1 MSGLGFILA
10 ASSAVF
16 NGSFAAFSKVCVIA
30 VCDTDKGNRF
40 GFKHF
45 RSFLSFLSF
54 LSFFFRCWTIP
65 SAKHILARYKL
76 QLYGLAFHEGFNPR
90 ITSSTCARWCIYTGL
105 RLSFQ
110 FADKKILLLF
120 FFGFLFIPFPF
131 IFPTSTQ
138 QLPSVQ
144 RAGTEPVIF
153 NLYVCLGVFVSG
165 FFAIPFYSLSK
176 NEVGITGVSV
186 FGERLASS
194 LRHRTHLDVQY
205 TCRF

>member
-1 MSGLGFILA
+1 MWSTDSGGIVGSVQRFVCCFLQGMCHSGMRYRQGKPFWFQTLQILLILLILPLPSFSYVEPFQVPSIYWHDTNSNFMAWLFTKASIRVLRA
-10 ASSAVF
+10 AHALVGASIR
-16 NGSFAAFSKVCVIA
+16 VCVSLSNLL
-30 VCDTDKGNRF
+30 TKRF
-40 GFKHF
+40 YCF
-45 RSFLSFLSF
+45 
-54 LSFFFRCWTIP
+54 
-65 SAKHILARYKL
+65 
-76 QLYGLAFHEGFNPR
+76 
-90 ITSSTCARWCIYTGL
+90 
-105 RLSFQ
+105 
-110 FADKKILLLF
+110 F
-120 FFGFLFIPFPF
+120 FFGFIFIPFPF